1 MDEKIEQARNAIKVL
16 KERGFINTIR
26 AAEFIEKKEFNRGM
40 SYAENAIKLL
50 TSVNL
55 FEQLYFEKE

>member
-16 KERGFINTIR
+16 KRYGFIYTITS
-26 AAEFIEKKEFNRGM
+26 AEYIEQNDLKSGM
-40 SYAENAIKLL
+40 YYAENAIKLL
-50 TSVNL
+50 TAVNL